1 MISDAEAFLL
11 TPKTLYGS
19 LVACL
24 AVLVWKGC
32 RTHLLVY
39 TKKFQDWVWGLTL
52 EQEGVVDD
60 FRLAGRRCVEVVILS
75 YCAQENV
82 LVCAL
87 RMAHRPW
94 HGIDVDV
101 HIERTGIAVLGT
113 RLWAT
118 QLIFVTE
125 SLKGLLRPPQ
135 ILPQL

>member
-19 LVACL
+19 LVAYL
-24 AVLVWKGC
+24 AALAWKGC
-32 RTHLLVY
+32 WTHVLVY
-39 TKKFQDWVWGLTL
+39 SKKFQDRVWGLTL
-52 EQEGVVDD
+52 EQEGVVDN
-60 FRLAGRRCVEVVILS
+60 FRLAGRRCVEEVFLS

-87 RMAHRPW
+87 RMTHRLW

-101 HIERTGIAVLGT
+101 HIERIGIAVLGA

-118 QLIFVTE
+118 QLMIVTK
-125 SLKGLLRPPQ
+125 SLRCLLRPPQ